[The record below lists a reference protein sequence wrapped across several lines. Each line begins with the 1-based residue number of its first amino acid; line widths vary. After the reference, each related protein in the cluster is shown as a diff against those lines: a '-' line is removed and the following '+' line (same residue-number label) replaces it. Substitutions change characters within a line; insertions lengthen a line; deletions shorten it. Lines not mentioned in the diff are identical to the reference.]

1 MVKSF
6 TGAVALQL
14 CDEGQVGEEDGK
26 GGGGGEASPLV
37 ALNLGKRWMGQ
48 HVWCSPSLTALQAVR
63 RGGQGDH

>member
-26 GGGGGEASPLV
+26 GGWRRRGL
-37 ALNLGKRWMGQ
+37 
-48 HVWCSPSLTALQAVR
+48 SPSGLEPREKVDGTTCVVLS
-63 RGGQGDH
+63 